1 MSFNEIEI
9 SAKILIERFAKTFS
23 VDLPIQIESFKTLFF
38 GSIDG
43 SQDARV
49 NKGNLNYLEFLVE
62 TICATF
68 SLNLNFCYGCS

>member
-1 MSFNEIEI
+1 MIKSLNDMSFSEIEI
-9 SAKILIERFAKTFS
+9 SAKIIIERFANTFS

-49 NKGNLNYLEFLVE
+49 NKGNLNYLEFLV
-62 TICATF
+62 
-68 SLNLNFCYGCS
+68 